1 MLAYRAPMSS
11 RALTASL
18 SSLAVGTLA
27 AALLVASAAPAS
39 AHAIV
44 ALNGDPAY
52 AGRTSTM
59 TLEIQHGC
67 LQNEAGI
74 EKIAAYFDKAYGKV
88 VPGKVDDWTAS
99 VKRTGKTTKVVW
111 TLTGDVPGFNTP
123 VFFPMAITWPKK
135 PGVYGLPVRQWCD
148 GATNIWDEPDGP
160 ATAGQP
166 SPPLFPLPQIK
177 VLSAPR

>member
-1 MLAYRAPMSS
+1 MTLP
-11 RALTASL
+11 ALRSTVSA
-18 SSLAVGTLA
+18 LA
-27 AALLVASAAPAS
+27 AALIAAPLVIASAAPAS

-44 ALNGDPAY
+44 DIGGDPAY

-67 LQNEAGI
+67 LENEAGVD
-74 EKIAAYFDKAYGKV
+74 KVAAYFGKAYVKV
-88 VPGKVDDWTAS
+88 VPQSVEGWTSS

-111 TLTGDVPGFNTP
+111 KLTGDVPAFNTP
-123 VFFPMAITWPKK
+123 VFFPLDITWPRK

-160 ATAGQP
+160 ATAGKP
-166 SPPLFPLPQIK
+166 SPPLYPLPQIK
-177 VLSAPR
+177 VLKAPRTR

>member
-1 MLAYRAPMSS
+1 MTLRVLRLTVSAVTTALIAAP
-11 RALTASL
+11 
-18 SSLAVGTLA
+18 
-27 AALLVASAAPAS
+27 LVIASAAPAS

-44 ALNGDPAY
+44 ALNGNPAY

-74 EKIAAYFDKAYGKV
+74 DKIAAYFDKAYVKV
-88 VPGKVDDWTAS
+88 VPKQVDDWTVS
-99 VKRTGKTTKVVW
+99 VKRMGKTTKVVW

-123 VFFPMAITWPKK
+123 TFFPMAISWPKK

-148 GATNIWDEPDGP
+148 GATNIWDQPDGP

-166 SPPLFPLPQIK
+166 SPPLYPLPQIK

>member
-1 MLAYRAPMSS
+1 MSS
-11 RALTASL
+11 RAFTASL

-27 AALLVASAAPAS
+27 AALIAASAAPAS

-74 EKIAAYFDKAYGKV
+74 EKVAAYFDKAYGKV

-111 TLTGDVPGFNTP
+111 QLTGDVPGFNTP

-160 ATAGQP
+160 ATAGKP
-166 SPPLFPLPQIK
+166 SPPLYPLPQIK
-177 VLSAPR
+177 VLAR